1 MKPAMFPVPCGETG
15 SERKTVSASHRNE
28 CVEWPILLPLASI
41 RSLFNP
47 VLLAQAMINDDL
59 DDVYDVYGF
68 NTYEPSNPAPRGHQP
83 RRNGDFASLINSIA
97 YEFSFCKD
105 FSGGQRAL
113 FEVLIIRLHGRRLSE
128 RLMRAA
134 LLAQAPIPPSGRSPR
149 SRLRVEAG
157 RTARACRSARRPAA
171 KVRRGSHQDDRIC
184 GAGGPAC
191 I

>member
-15 SERKTVSASHRNE
+15 SERKIVSASHRNE
-28 CVEWPILLPLASI
+28 CGEWPILLPLASI

-105 FSGGQRAL
+105 FSGGQRVL

-128 RLMRAA
+128 RLMRVAASAAQGVDA
-134 LLAQAPIPPSGRSPR
+134 LLAQALFPAAGRRPGAAGRLQGGRLR
-149 SRLRVEAG
+149 SRSN
-157 RTARACRSARRPAA
+157 SA
-171 KVRRGSHQDDRIC
+171 S
-184 GAGGPAC
+184 
-191 I
+191 